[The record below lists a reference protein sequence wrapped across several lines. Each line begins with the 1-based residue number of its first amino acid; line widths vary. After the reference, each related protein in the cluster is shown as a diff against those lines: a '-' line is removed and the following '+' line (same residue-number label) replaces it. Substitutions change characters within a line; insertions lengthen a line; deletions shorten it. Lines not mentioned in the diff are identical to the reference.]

1 MKFEKSGVIQY
12 PDYINIVSIYIGKL
26 RDLYNVELN
35 EKNNKYKRG
44 ELSELV
50 NILGVKG
57 ELIVQNFLFQKNV
70 KFTYGEILSNN
81 PVKSGDVF
89 IDINKIDV
97 KTIND
102 GAEDL
107 LVNVDAHQKQK
118 NITHYWFVQPL
129 VDMHGKALTTAN
141 YWIYIY
147 EEVSNWKIKS
157 VKYTDAYYMNVKSIL
172 NEK

>member
-57 ELIVQNFLFQKNV
+57 ELIVQNFLFQKDV

-89 IDINKIDV
+89 IDVNKIDV

-129 VDMHGKALTTAN
+129 VDTNGKALTTAN